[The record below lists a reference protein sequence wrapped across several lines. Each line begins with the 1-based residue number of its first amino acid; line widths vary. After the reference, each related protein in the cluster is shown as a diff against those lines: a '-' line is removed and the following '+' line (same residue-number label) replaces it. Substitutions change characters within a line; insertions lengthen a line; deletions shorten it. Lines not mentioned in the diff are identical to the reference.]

1 MRADHLLSPVQI
13 GDITLNNRIV
23 MAPLTRLRAH
33 EPGDVPNSAL
43 AAEYYAQRADAG
55 LLIAEATQISPV
67 GKGYAGAPGIYN
79 EAQVQAWQ
87 PITAAVHAKGG
98 RMALQLWHVGRV
110 SHTSLQPEH
119 AAPVAPS
126 AIAADANATV
136 RNPDGQ
142 LGRAP
147 CSLPRALETAEIADL
162 IEDYRQA
169 TDRSRRAGFDLV
181 EVHAAHGYLLHQ
193 FQSPLANQRTDQYG
207 GSVEN
212 RARLTL
218 EVVDAVI
225 GEWDSAHVGIRIS
238 PLGIFNGLDDTGQ
251 EDMAWYLADELA
263 KRKLAYLHLSEPDWA
278 GAPALSDAFR
288 HTLRARYPGKIIAAG
303 GYTTEKAETLLKA
316 KLIDAVAFG
325 RPFIGNPD
333 LVSRLRED
341 WPLVEFNPATVYA
354 AGAEGYTDYPVYSP
368 A

>member
-1 MRADHLLSPVQI
+1 MRADQLLTPVQI
-13 GDITLNNRIV
+13 GAFTLNNRIA
-23 MAPLTRLRAH
+23 MAPLTRLRAQ
-33 EPGDVPNSAL
+33 EPGDIPNTAL

-67 GKGYAGAPGIYN
+67 AKGYAGAPGIYS
-79 EAQVQAWQ
+79 EAQVKAWQ

-98 RMALQLWHVGRV
+98 RMALQLWHVGRI

-126 AIAADANATV
+126 AIAADTRTTIRGA
-136 RNPDGQ
+136 DGQ
-142 LGRAP
+142 LERAD
-147 CSLPRALETAEIADL
+147 CSLPRALELAEIEDL
-162 IEDYRQA
+162 LEDYRQA

-181 EVHAAHGYLLHQ
+181 EIHAAHGYLLHQ
-193 FQSPLANQRTDQYG
+193 FQSPLANQRTDRYG

-218 EVVDAVI
+218 EVVDAAI
-225 GEWDSAHVGIRIS
+225 AEWDSAHVGIRIS

-251 EDMAWYLADELA
+251 EEMAWYLVDELA
-263 KRKLAYLHLSEPDWA
+263 KRNLAYLHLSEPDWA
-278 GAPALSDAFR
+278 GAPALTDDFR
-288 HTLRARYPGKIIAAG
+288 RTLRARYPGKIIAAG
-303 GYTTEKAETLLKA
+303 AYTTEKAETLLKA
-316 KLIDAVAFG
+316 RLIDAVAFG

-341 WPLVEFNPATVYA
+341 WPLAEFNPDTVYA
-354 AGAEGYTDYPVYSP
+354 SGALGYTDYPVY
-368 A
+368 AG

>member
-1 MRADHLLSPVQI
+1 M
-13 GDITLNNRIV
+13 
-23 MAPLTRLRAH
+23 
-33 EPGDVPNSAL
+33 
-43 AAEYYAQRADAG
+43 
-55 LLIAEATQISPV
+55 
-67 GKGYAGAPGIYN
+67 
-79 EAQVQAWQ
+79 
-87 PITAAVHAKGG
+87 
-98 RMALQLWHVGRV
+98 
-110 SHTSLQPEH
+110 
-119 AAPVAPS
+119 
-126 AIAADANATV
+126 
-136 RNPDGQ
+136 
-142 LGRAP
+142 
-147 CSLPRALETAEIADL
+147 
-162 IEDYRQA
+162 
-169 TDRSRRAGFDLV
+169 
-181 EVHAAHGYLLHQ
+181 
-193 FQSPLANQRTDQYG
+193 
-207 GSVEN
+207 EN

-251 EDMAWYLADELA
+251 EDMAWHLADELA